1 MKIVADTQLT
11 GVSTL
16 FADLGDLVLVPA
28 EELAP
33 ALLRDADAL
42 LVRSVTPV
50 NEALLAE
57 SPVRFVGT
65 ATSGTDHIDVD
76 YLRRRGIELAAAAG
90 SNANAVVDYCM
101 AALAATLAPANPA
114 RFTVGV
120 VGYGHIG
127 SALAARLERLGFSVR
142 ACDPPLAALGEGP
155 ISFEPLA
162 ALTECP
168 IVSLHVPLTR
178 AGEHATA
185 GLIDAAFIDALP
197 AGALLLNT
205 CRGGVVDEQA
215 LLRRLRQGQRQGQ
228 REVQREVHGKVHG
241 KVHEKVHGQIHG
253 ERQEER
259 LRYVADVW
267 QGEPEPEPG
276 VVAAAELATPHIA
289 GYSRRAKLEATR
301 HLLQQFCR
309 TFSLPTGHDWLY
321 DEVEAMPL
329 GTVSDPWQ
337 VLLEALPLPLLSYRF
352 KEAVA
357 AGRSAAAFATLRQH
371 MLQRREF
378 RELGLPAERLGAELA
393 AHGFRDL

>member
-1 MKIVADTQLT
+1 MKIVADAQLT
-11 GVSTL
+11 GISTL
-16 FADLGDLVLVPA
+16 FADLGELVLVPA

-42 LVRSVTPV
+42 LVRSVTSV

-101 AALAATLAPANPA
+101 TALAATLAPADPA
-114 RFTVGV
+114 RCTVGV

-127 SALAARLERLGFSVR
+127 STLAGRLQRLGFGVR
-142 ACDPPLAALGEGP
+142 VCDPPLAAMGGGQVA
-155 ISFEPLA
+155 FEALA

-168 IVSLHVPLTR
+168 IISLHVPLTNV
-178 AGEHATA
+178 GEHATA

-215 LLRRLRQGQRQGQ
+215 LLRRLRRGQGQPGGQ
-228 REVQREVHGKVHG
+228 REGHR
-241 KVHEKVHGQIHG
+241 
-253 ERQEER
+253 ER

-276 VVAAAELATPHIA
+276 LVAAAELATPHIA

-301 HLLQQFCR
+301 QLLQQFCR
-309 TFSLPTGHDWLY
+309 AFSLPGGHDRLY

-337 VLLEALPLPLLSYRF
+337 VLLEALPLPLLSNRF

-357 AGRSAAAFATLRQH
+357 AGRSAAAFATLRQQ
-371 MLQRREF
+371 MLERREF
-378 RELGLPAERLGAELA
+378 RELGLPAERIDAALA
-393 AHGFRDL
+393 AHGFRGL